1 MRRGALVAALTDP
14 FNVVLFGALLVA
26 GALLGTVR
34 LMVPLALAV
43 YAAAVWRSYQ
53 DFKEEHP
60 CVDACS
66 SSASRSPP
74 WPSPSSPPRGGDP
87 SSRLGDRDAAADGA
101 PRERAAR

>member
-1 MRRGALVAALTDP
+1 MSKRPADRYASAGELGAAVLAAVEPRPHAHARPRVRRGALVAALTDP

-53 DFKEEHP
+53 DF
-60 CVDACS
+60 
-66 SSASRSPP
+66 
-74 WPSPSSPPRGGDP
+74 
-87 SSRLGDRDAAADGA
+87 
-101 PRERAAR
+101 